1 MSSVF
6 VDIVRA
12 LANISAS
19 CTKCRKAIAEAG
31 GVDVL
36 LDLVRQSHI
45 ESYQCAAEAAETA
58 LVNITAL
65 WVTRPK
71 SRKVANAGGR
81 TEY

>member
-58 LVNITAL
+58 LVNMMGYTTEVA
-65 WVTRPK
+65 K
-71 SRKVANAGGR
+71 SRKRGR
-81 TEY
+81 ED